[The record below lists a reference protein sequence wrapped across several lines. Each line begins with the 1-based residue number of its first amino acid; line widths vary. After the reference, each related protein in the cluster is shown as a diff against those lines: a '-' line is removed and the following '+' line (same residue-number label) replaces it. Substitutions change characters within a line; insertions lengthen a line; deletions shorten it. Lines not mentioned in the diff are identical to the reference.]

1 MSSDR
6 TKSWGATRPPGERL
20 EGPPSMGRAERT
32 EFPAKATHAQTRAH
46 NAALVLRA
54 LYDLGP
60 ISRAD
65 IARLTGLTRTSV
77 GELVS
82 DLERDG
88 LATDVGRGPST
99 GGKQPTL
106 VALNANARTII
117 TLDLGERTFTAALAN
132 LRGELAARTSRDL
145 ESRDG
150 DRPSSSSTSSSTRC
164 APPRRPRSSASA
176 SERRASSTRPARSA
190 GRSASTGRTCR
201 WREILQERH
210 DLPTVVAND
219 SRAAAFATYLF
230 KGDARP
236 ANLAVIKVGRGIG
249 AGLILKD
256 QLFGGDDEAAGEIG
270 HVVVDRDGDACH
282 CGRFGCLETV
292 ASAPAIIRRPALRP
306 SRTSRPGADGDDGA
320 LGCRPRAGRALGG
333 AIAHLVGAL
342 DIRHI
347 SLVGTVTTLGD
358 PWLDAVRDE
367 ATPAAWPRPARR
379 RHRERRH
386 RRGRH
391 APRRLRAAPHAR
403 ARADGASMIESVTGH
418 EASRQHAWTR
428 RRYRYRRHEDRNPH
442 RRRRRRRPRSCHPRL
457 LRG

>member
-1 MSSDR
+1 M
-6 TKSWGATRPPGERL
+6 A
-20 EGPPSMGRAERT
+20 RT

-65 IARLTGLTRTSV
+65 ISRLTGLTRTSV

-132 LRGELAARTSRDL
+132 LRGELAARISRDL
-145 ESRDG
+145 EGRDG
-150 DRPSSSSTSSSTRC
+150 EQAVEVVHELID
-164 APPRRPRSSASA
+164 
-176 SERRASSTRPARSA
+176 EVRRAATTPILGIGVGTPGVVDQSGTIRWAVSLDWQDLPL
-190 GRSASTGRTCR
+190 ASLL
-201 WREILQERH
+201 EERH
-210 DLPTVVAND
+210 GLPVVVAND

-230 KGDARP
+230 KGDTRP

-256 QLFGGDDEAAGEIG
+256 QLFGGDSEAAGEIG

-282 CGRFGCLETV
+282 CGRYGCLETV
-292 ASAPAIIRRPALRP
+292 ASAPAIIRHSAARSLEHLAQAA
-306 SRTSRPGADGDDGA
+306 ADGDADA
-320 LGCRPRAGRALGG
+320 LAAVRTSGRALGG
-333 AIAHLVGAL
+333 AIAHLVATL
-342 DIRHI
+342 DVRHI
-347 SLVGTVTTLGD
+347 TLVGTVTTLGD

-367 ATPAAWPRPARR
+367 ATSRSLTATGQETTIEDGGTGEDVTLLGACALLLTRELGLTV
-379 RHRERRH
+379 HR
-386 RRGRH
+386 
-391 APRRLRAAPHAR
+391 
-403 ARADGASMIESVTGH
+403 
-418 EASRQHAWTR
+418 
-428 RRYRYRRHEDRNPH
+428 
-442 RRRRRRRPRSCHPRL
+442 
-457 LRG
+457 

>member
-1 MSSDR
+1 
-6 TKSWGATRPPGERL
+6 
-20 EGPPSMGRAERT
+20 MGRTERT
-32 EFPAKATHAQTRAH
+32 DFQAKATHAQTRAH

-106 VALNANARTII
+106 VALNANSRTII

-132 LRGELAARTSRDL
+132 VRGELAARTSRDL
-145 ESRDG
+145 EGRDG
-150 DRPSSSSTSSSTRC
+150 DQ
-164 APPRRPRSSASA
+164 ALAIVH
-176 SERRASSTRPARSA
+176 ELIDEVRAAATTPIL
-190 GRSASTGRTCR
+190 GIGVGTPGIVDQTGTIR
-201 WREILQERH
+201 WAVSLDWQDLPLAQILQERH

-230 KGDARP
+230 KGDVRP

-256 QLFGGDDEAAGEIG
+256 QLFGGDNEAAGEIG

-282 CGRFGCLETV
+282 CGRYGCLETV
-292 ASAPAIIRRPALRP
+292 ASAPAIIRHTRAPSLEAL
-306 SRTSRPGADGDDGA
+306 AAQAEQGDEDA
-320 LGCRPRAGRALGG
+320 LGAVRTAGRALGG
-333 AIAHLVGAL
+333 AIAHLVATL
-342 DIRHI
+342 DVRHI
-347 SLVGTVTTLGD
+347 SLVGTMTTLGD

-367 ATPAAWPRPARR
+367 ATSRSLAATGQETVIENGGTGEDVTLLGACALLLTRELGLTV
-379 RHRERRH
+379 HR
-386 RRGRH
+386 
-391 APRRLRAAPHAR
+391 
-403 ARADGASMIESVTGH
+403 
-418 EASRQHAWTR
+418 
-428 RRYRYRRHEDRNPH
+428 
-442 RRRRRRRPRSCHPRL
+442 
-457 LRG
+457 